1 MQIATTLGA
10 ELDARLLSLYWL
22 VGRESG
28 RDLSRTASSV
38 LATLDEGPRRITDLA
53 ASEAVAQPTVTT
65 LVGRL
70 ERDGLVRRAPD
81 PADARAVLV
90 HLTADGRERLARRRA
105 ARAAVLDAR
114 LRALTDDDRARLE
127 SALPALEK
135 LIEGTPND
143 R

>member
-1 MQIATTLGA
+1 MEIAATLGA
-10 ELDARLLSLYWL
+10 ELDARLLTLYWL

-28 RDLSRTASSV
+28 RDLSRTAASV

-53 ASEAVAQPTVTT
+53 AGEAVAQPTVTS

-90 HLTADGRERLARRRA
+90 RLTDAGRERLARRRA
-105 ARAAVLDAR
+105 ARAAVLDER
-114 LRALTDDDRARLE
+114 LTALTDDDRALLQA
-127 SALPALEK
+127 ALPALEK
-135 LIEGTPND
+135 LI
-143 R
+143 

>member
-1 MQIATTLGA
+1 MEIATTLGA

-28 RDLSRTASSV
+28 RDLSRTASPV

-90 HLTADGRERLARRRA
+90 HLTDAGRERLAHRRA
-105 ARAAVLDAR
+105 RRAAVLDER
-114 LRALTDDDRARLE
+114 LAALADDDRALLE
-127 SALPALEK
+127 AALPALEK
-135 LIEGTPND
+135 LTQGNLE
-143 R
+143 

>member
-1 MQIATTLGA
+1 MQITATLGA
-10 ELDARLLSLYWL
+10 ELDAGLLSLYWL

-28 RDLSRTASSV
+28 RDLSRTAGSV
-38 LATLDEGPRRITDLA
+38 LATLAEGPRRITDLA
-53 ASEAVAQPTVTT
+53 AAEAVAQPTVTT

-90 HLTADGRERLARRRA
+90 HLTDAGRERLARRRA
-105 ARAAVLDAR
+105 ARAAVLDER

-127 SALPALEK
+127 AALPALEK
-135 LIEGTPND
+135 LIEGTPE
-143 R
+143 